1 MLSIVKN
8 KQAGFSLLEL
18 MVAIAITGIV
28 FAGVMGAMNS
38 LSSKTTANKIEMQ
51 IKAQMAFTHIG
62 DAFKEAGASVCD
74 NLMRGLMENKTVG
87 TNGFID
93 VSSVLDNVSGTPFDG
108 LGLILNNAN
117 ISAGS
122 FINDGA
128 GTLVDSA
135 AGNRAT
141 NRVVSSDMFNVISTG
156 GKAAVL
162 DYIEP
167 GMTPAQQLLM
177 RTQGPMTI
185 SNRPNNVPINDVFAS
200 VSAALAAPVTNQY
213 TFVLSNC
220 DTNKSEI
227 FEAVMSATDNPNFP
241 NPNPK
246 VDLSFV
252 GGGLSMRDPESLTGD
267 LEVAALRSTTYFI
280 NNSAT
285 TGFSLSRFFGF
296 NYSRTRALVVGVEM
310 MDIQWGVDIDGD
322 FSVDRFVS
330 SDNVAGDNLINGG
343 AAFTWD
349 QVIAARVDIIIGEPT
364 SMGNVDNTYTL
375 NFPRGSRQEITYQRG
390 VNPVIRN
397 DGVTQPL
404 PPEYV
409 GIGHYKREVFSKTF
423 TFRNKVR
430 M

>member
-1 MLSIVKN
+1 
-8 KQAGFSLLEL
+8 
-18 MVAIAITGIV
+18 
-28 FAGVMGAMNS
+28 
-38 LSSKTTANKIEMQ
+38 
-51 IKAQMAFTHIG
+51 
-62 DAFKEAGASVCD
+62 
-74 NLMRGLMENKTVG
+74 
-87 TNGFID
+87 
-93 VSSVLDNVSGTPFDG
+93 
-108 LGLILNNAN
+108 
-117 ISAGS
+117 
-122 FINDGA
+122 
-128 GTLVDSA
+128 
-135 AGNRAT
+135 
-141 NRVVSSDMFNVISTG
+141 
-156 GKAAVL
+156 
-162 DYIEP
+162 
-167 GMTPAQQLLM
+167 
-177 RTQGPMTI
+177 MTI